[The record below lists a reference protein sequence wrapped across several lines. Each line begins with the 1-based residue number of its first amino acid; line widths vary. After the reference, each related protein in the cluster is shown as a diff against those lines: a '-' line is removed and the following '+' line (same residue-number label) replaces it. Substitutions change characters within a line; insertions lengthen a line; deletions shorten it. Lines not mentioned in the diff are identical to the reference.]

1 MRKRPATL
9 VLVVG
14 AASCLTAGCGAG
26 ASYAVRMSYL
36 EKMAS
41 EGVQTHRLIASQGG
55 STTVA
60 RCTAAYGGLED
71 QNPPSDQGDGEG
83 PSQDW
88 LNQIQAF
95 FVQSCATGL
104 PKIVPGQSAG
114 QSPTAT
120 PSKSSTGRTPTA
132 TPSPTH

>member
-1 MRKRPATL
+1 MLRRPATL

-14 AASCLTAGCGAG
+14 AASCLTVGCGAG

-55 STTVA
+55 TTTLA
-60 RCTAAYGGLED
+60 RCTAAYGGLQD

-83 PSQDW
+83 PSQAW

-104 PKIVPGQSAG
+104 PKVVPGQSAS
-114 QSPTAT
+114 QPPAT
-120 PSKSSTGRTPTA
+120 PSESSTGRTPTA
-132 TPSPTH
+132 TPSPTR